1 MYVESTCAISTTPP
15 PRWKLHT
22 NITMAAKKQSSR
34 EDEPMIRVLRQRE
47 LLDHMQ
53 HENEVMRLDLTRES
67 RDARKSNS
75 SSAAADIQ
83 RLQEEGNRYIRK
95 IELERKKIADLDL
108 EIADYQVTSTKP
120 TFHFYSLIGSYKL
133 R

>member
-1 MYVESTCAISTTPP
+1 
-15 PRWKLHT
+15 
-22 NITMAAKKQSSR
+22 
-34 EDEPMIRVLRQRE
+34 
-47 LLDHMQ
+47 MQ
-53 HENEVMRLDLTRES
+53 HENEVMRLDLTKES

-108 EIADYQVTSTKP
+108 EIADYQVHHLS
-120 TFHFYSLIGSYKL
+120 
-133 R
+133 